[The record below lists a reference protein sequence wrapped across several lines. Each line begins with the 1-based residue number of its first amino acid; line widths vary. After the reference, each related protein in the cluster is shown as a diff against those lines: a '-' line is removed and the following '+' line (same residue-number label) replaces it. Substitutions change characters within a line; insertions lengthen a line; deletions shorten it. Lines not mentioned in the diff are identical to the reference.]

1 MKAGYREWLGY
12 LSRWKSIAPFVLAIV
27 VLGFII
33 YTALALIVYPDDGID
48 SVSPAGEIISL
59 QPDGPAIGKLQ
70 TGDTILSIDGIS
82 WKGNF
87 FGYTDL
93 GTQSGDAVEFVIL
106 RVGSPVSLQIKLAP
120 PSWGLILNRMA
131 SILVALI
138 FWLVGMGI
146 EAFKPSGKASGI
158 VSSGITFL
166 WFQTCALTL
175 TAGAASTMGTAWA
188 SSLFSGLLWVLGP
201 LSVQFH
207 LHFPQPNTRK
217 VKTALLAV
225 LYSFALL
232 GIAPVLVV
240 GPGHLGTLAWYPT
253 LSAIGRLFLSI
264 NLMIVVILLFDG
276 FRNASTPGTR
286 GKVRLVMLGGALVA
300 IPFVALTILP
310 EVLIQQTLIP
320 YSIAFLLL
328 GILPLTYGY
337 AIFRLRLIE
346 IDAKINRGA
355 TFILV
360 YSLLGSFY
368 LIFYAVL
375 DRWLPNGLAT
385 APLVNTILIT
395 VLAGLFIPLY
405 RRVQHLVDRVFYGSW
420 YDYREGVKQITED
433 LGQITNLK
441 FLARTVCDR
450 LVKTLRLEEAVVF
463 LRDPEGD
470 FSVVEV
476 GFSQQEKQHDKPEF
490 PFLPRSSLTYLLKIG
505 VVERVTLLQ
514 ALSQI
519 TLTPQE
525 LQLLKTEQIHL
536 WVPIIGHGQIQGLL
550 ALGPKLGGDV
560 FSSDDMDILRVVV
573 QQIGPVIENIHL
585 LTDLKNY
592 ASELEKRVEERT
604 AELYDAKEH
613 VEAIL
618 ASVGDGVIVT
628 DLEGH
633 ILTVNQAFER
643 LSGYPA
649 QEIRGMNLFRTL
661 AAENEPTRVTAMR
674 EALSL
679 NEIWGDELIGNRK
692 DGSHYNVRFTI
703 APVHNPQG
711 KPVGYVGCQTD
722 ITRLKELD
730 RLKDI
735 FISDVS
741 HELRTPIT
749 TIGLFTDL
757 LKSAPPEHQQHY
769 IEVVKE
775 QSELL
780 TKLVEDILDLS
791 RLTALKSRPVECTE
805 VDLNLLADQV
815 VTAQKLVA
823 ESAGLSLIFE
833 PDLDIP
839 HIQAEQNQIARLINN
854 LVTNAIHYTRTGEVR
869 VKTSWSD
876 KKVCL
881 TIQDTGIGIEPGD
894 LPHLFERF
902 YRGQNVRQSGM
913 HGTGLGLAIVKEI
926 VDFHGG
932 EIHVQSEPG
941 KGSTFQVY
949 LPETFAAW
957 RSEAV

>member
-1 MKAGYREWLGY
+1 MYFPQ
-12 LSRWKSIAPFVLAIV
+12 SN
-27 VLGFII
+27 
-33 YTALALIVYPDDGID
+33 T
-48 SVSPAGEIISL
+48 
-59 QPDGPAIGKLQ
+59 
-70 TGDTILSIDGIS
+70 
-82 WKGNF
+82 WKGK
-87 FGYTDL
+87 T
-93 GTQSGDAVEFVIL
+93 V
-106 RVGSPVSLQIKLAP
+106 
-120 PSWGLILNRMA
+120 
-131 SILVALI
+131 
-138 FWLVGMGI
+138 
-146 EAFKPSGKASGI
+146 
-158 VSSGITFL
+158 
-166 WFQTCALTL
+166 
-175 TAGAASTMGTAWA
+175 
-188 SSLFSGLLWVLGP
+188 LLL
-201 LSVQFH
+201 
-207 LHFPQPNTRK
+207 
-217 VKTALLAV
+217 V
-225 LYSFALL
+225 LYSIALL
-232 GIAPVLVV
+232 GITPVLII
-240 GPGHLGTLAWYPT
+240 GHERLGAFSWYPT
-253 LSAIGRLFLSI
+253 LRAISRLFLSV
-264 NLMIVVILLFDG
+264 NLLVVVGLLYDSY
-276 FRNASTPGTR
+276 RSASTPGAR

-300 IPFVALTILP
+300 IPFVTLTILP
-310 EVLIQQTLIP
+310 EALIHQTLIP
-320 YSIAFLLL
+320 YSVAFLLL

-368 LIFYAVL
+368 LVLYAVL
-375 DRWLPNGLAT
+375 SRWLPKGLAT
-385 APLVNTILIT
+385 APLINTILIT
-395 VLAGLFIPLY
+395 ALASLFIPLQ
-405 RRVQHLVDRVFYGSW
+405 RRVQRLVDRVFYGSW
-420 YDYREGVKQITED
+420 YDYREGVKQITEN
-433 LGQITNLK
+433 LGQNTELK
-441 FLARTVCDR
+441 SLARTVCER
-450 LVKTLRLEEAVVF
+450 VVRTLRLEEAVVF
-463 LRDPEGD
+463 LRDPEGV

-476 GFSQQEKQHDKPEF
+476 SFNQQGKQPQRPEF

-505 VVERVTLLQ
+505 VVEREALLR
-514 ALSQI
+514 ALAQI

-560 FSSDDMDILRVVV
+560 FSADDMDILRVVV

-633 ILTVNQAFER
+633 ILTVNRAFER

-649 QEIRGMNLFRTL
+649 QEISGVNLFQTL
-661 AAENEPTRVTAMR
+661 AAENEPTRVATMR
-674 EALSL
+674 EALSCD
-679 NEIWGDELIGNRK
+679 EIWGDELIGNRK

-703 APVHNPQG
+703 APVHNRQG
-711 KPVGYVGCQTD
+711 KTVGYVGCQTD

-769 IEVVKE
+769 LEVVRE

-791 RLTALKSRPVECTE
+791 RLTALKSRPVECSE
-805 VDLNLLADQV
+805 VDLNLLVDQV
-815 VTAQKLVA
+815 VTAQKLLA
-823 ESAGLSLIFE
+823 ESAGLRLIFE
-833 PDLDIP
+833 PDLDLP
-839 HIQAEQNQIARLINN
+839 HIQAEQNQIARMINN
-854 LVTNAIHYTRTGEVR
+854 LVINAIHYTQIGEVR
-869 VKTSWSD
+869 VKTSRGES
-876 KKVCL
+876 KVCL

-902 YRGQNVRQSGM
+902 YRGQNVRQSGI

-926 VDFHGG
+926 VDFHSG
-932 EIHVQSEPG
+932 EIQVQSEPG
-941 KGSTFQVY
+941 KGSTFQVW
-949 LPETFAAW
+949 LPETFVARRPEAA
-957 RSEAV
+957 

>member
-1 MKAGYREWLGY
+1 MKAGYRSVIGY
-12 LSRWKSIAPFVLAIV
+12 LSRGKSIAPFLVAIV

-33 YTALALIVYPDDGID
+33 ITALTLIAYPDDGIGNLNL
-48 SVSPAGEIISL
+48 SGQINSL
-59 QPDGPAIGKLQ
+59 QPEGTAAGKLQ
-70 TGDTILSIDGIS
+70 VGDTILSIDGS
-82 WKGNF
+82 PWQENLLN
-87 FGYTDL
+87 YTSL
-93 GTQSGDAVEFVIL
+93 GKKSGDVVNFEIL
-106 RVGSPVSLQIKLAP
+106 RDKAVVSAQVTLAA
-120 PSWGLILNRMA
+120 PSWVLILDRMA

-138 FWLVGMGI
+138 FWLVGVGV
-146 EAFKPSGKASGI
+146 EAFKPSGKGSGFA
-158 VSSGITFL
+158 SSGITYL
-166 WFQTCALTL
+166 WFQTSALTL
-175 TAGAASTMGTAWA
+175 TAGAASTIGAAWA

-201 LSVQFH
+201 LSVHFH

-217 VKTALLAV
+217 GKQVLLAV
-225 LYSFALL
+225 LYSVVLL

-240 GPGHLGTLAWYPT
+240 GHGRLGTFSWYPT
-253 LSAIGRLFLSI
+253 LKAIGRLFLSI
-264 NLMIVVILLFDG
+264 NLLIVVVLLYDSY
-276 FRNASTPGTR
+276 RSASSPGAR
-286 GKVRLVMLGGALVA
+286 GKVRLVLLGGALVA
-300 IPFVALTILP
+300 IPFVTLTILP
-310 EVLIQQTLIP
+310 EVLIRQTLIP
-320 YSIAFLLL
+320 YSAVFLLL

-346 IDAKINRGA
+346 IDEKINRGA

-368 LIFYAVL
+368 LVLYAVL
-375 DRWLPNGLAT
+375 NRWLPSGLAT
-385 APLVNTILIT
+385 APLINTILIM
-395 VLAGLFIPLY
+395 VLASLFIPLH
-405 RRVQHLVDRVFYGSW
+405 RRVQRLVDRVFYGSW
-420 YDYREGVKQITED
+420 YDYREGVKQITEG
-433 LGQITNLK
+433 LGQIADLK
-441 FLARTVCDR
+441 SLARTVCDR
-450 LVKTLRLEEAVVF
+450 LVRTLRLEEAVVF

-476 GFSQQEKQHDKPEF
+476 SFSLQGKQHIRPEF

-505 VVERVTLLQ
+505 VVERVTLLR
-514 ALSQI
+514 ALSRI

-560 FSSDDMDILRVVV
+560 FSADDMDILRVVV

-633 ILTVNQAFER
+633 ILTVNRAFER

-649 QEIRGMNLFRTL
+649 REIAGVNLFQTL
-661 AAENEPTRVTAMR
+661 AAENESTRVTAMR
-674 EALSL
+674 AALSCD
-679 NEIWGDELIGNRK
+679 EIWGDELIGNRK
-692 DGSHYNVRFTI
+692 DGSQYNVRFTI
-703 APVHNPQG
+703 APVHNRQG
-711 KPVGYVGCQTD
+711 RTVGYVGCQTD

-730 RLKDI
+730 RMKDI

-749 TIGLFTDL
+749 NIGLYTEL
-757 LKSAPPEHQQHY
+757 LKSAPPEKQ
-769 IEVVKE
+769 ERFLDVVKD
-775 QSELL
+775 QSKLL
-780 TKLVEDILDLS
+780 TRLVEDILDLS
-791 RLTALKSRPVECTE
+791 RLTATKSRPVEFAE
-805 VDLNLLADQV
+805 VDLNLLVDQV
-815 VTAQKLVA
+815 VTAQKLLADV
-823 ESAGLSLIFE
+823 SGLSLVFE
-833 PDLDIP
+833 PDPDLP
-839 HIQAEQNQIARLINN
+839 HIRADQNQITRLINN
-854 LVTNAIHYTRTGEVR
+854 LVTNAIHYTPAGEVL
-869 VKTSWSD
+869 VKTSKD
-876 KKVCL
+876 EKKVCL

-902 YRGQNVRQSGM
+902 YRGQNVRQSAI

-926 VDFHGG
+926 VDFHAG

-941 KGSTFQVY
+941 KGSTFRVW
-949 LPETFAAW
+949 LPETFVTW
-957 RSEAV
+957 RSESA

>member
-1 MKAGYREWLGY
+1 MFGN
-12 LSRWKSIAPFVLAIV
+12 LSRWKSIVPFLLAIV
-27 VLGFII
+27 VLGLIL
-33 YTALALIVYPDDGID
+33 YTALTLITYPDDGIVNLNL
-48 SVSPAGEIISL
+48 SGQINSL
-59 QPDGPAIGKLQ
+59 QPGGAAAGKLQ
-70 TGDTILSIDGIS
+70 AGDTILSIEGLP
-82 WKGNF
+82 WQGNLLN
-87 FGYTDL
+87 YTRL
-93 GTQSGDAVEFVIL
+93 GKKSGEVIDFEIL
-106 RVGSPVSLQIKLAP
+106 RDKAVVSVQVMLAP
-120 PSWGLILNRMA
+120 PSRALIIERMA
-131 SILVALI
+131 AILVALL
-138 FWLVGMGI
+138 FWLVGVGV
-146 EAFKPSGKASGI
+146 EAFKPSGKGSGFA
-158 VSSGITFL
+158 SSGITYL

-175 TAGAASTMGTAWA
+175 TAGAASTTGAVWA

-201 LSVQFH
+201 ISVQFH
-207 LHFPQPNTRK
+207 LQFPQPNTWK
-217 VKTALLAV
+217 GKPVLLAV
-225 LYSFALL
+225 LYCIALL

-240 GPGHLGTLAWYPT
+240 GRAHLGTFSWYPT
-253 LSAIGRLFLSI
+253 LRAISRLFLSI
-264 NLMIVVILLFDG
+264 NLLIVVSLLYDSY
-276 FRNASTPGTR
+276 RNASSPGAR

-300 IPFVALTILP
+300 IPFVTLTILP
-310 EVLIQQTLIP
+310 DALIHQTLIP

-346 IDAKINRGA
+346 IDEKINRGA

-368 LIFYAVL
+368 LVLYAVL
-375 DRWLPNGLAT
+375 NRWLPEGLAT
-385 APLVNTILIT
+385 APLINTILIMI
-395 VLAGLFIPLY
+395 LASLFIPLHG
-405 RRVQHLVDRVFYGSW
+405 RVQRLVDRVFYGSW

-433 LGQITNLK
+433 LGQITELK
-441 FLARTVCDR
+441 SLARTVCDR
-450 LVKTLRLEEAVVF
+450 LVRTLRLEEAVVF

-476 GFSQQEKQHDKPEF
+476 SFSQQGKQHDNLEF

-505 VVERVTLLQ
+505 VVERETLLQ

-525 LQLLKTEQIHL
+525 QQLLQTEQIHL

-550 ALGPKLGGDV
+550 ALGPKLGGDI
-560 FSSDDMDILRVVV
+560 FSADDLDILRVVV
-573 QQIGPVIENIHL
+573 QQISPVIENIHL
-585 LTDLKNY
+585 LIDLKNY
-592 ASELEKRVEERT
+592 ASELEMRVEERT

-633 ILTVNQAFER
+633 ILTVNRAFER

-649 QEIRGMNLFRTL
+649 QEIVGVNLFQTL
-661 AAENEPTRVTAMR
+661 AAENESTRVDAMR
-674 EALSL
+674 AALSGD
-679 NEIWGDELIGNRK
+679 ETWGDELIGNRK
-692 DGSHYNVRFTI
+692 DGSHYNVRFSI
-703 APVHNPQG
+703 APVHNRQG
-711 KPVGYVGCQTD
+711 KTVGYVGSQTD

-749 TIGLFTDL
+749 TIGLFTEL
-757 LKSAPPEHQQHY
+757 LQSAPPEQQKHY
-769 IEVVKE
+769 LEVVKD

-791 RLTALKSRPVECTE
+791 RLTALKSRPVEFSE
-805 VDLNLLADQV
+805 VDLNLLAEQV
-815 VTAQKLVA
+815 VTAQKLLA
-823 ESAGLSLIFE
+823 ESVGLSLIFE
-833 PDLDIP
+833 PDLDLP

-854 LVTNAIHYTRTGEVR
+854 LVTNAIRYTPTGEVR
-869 VKTSWSD
+869 VKTSKAE

-932 EIHVQSEPG
+932 EIQMQSEPG
-941 KGSTFQVY
+941 KGSIFQVW
-949 LPETFAAW
+949 LPETIVEW
-957 RSEAV
+957 RSEGT